1 MGRDHGALYILY
13 NLHEKLFPVYKFGS
27 IWTTL
32 YWYTEKDSI
41 VLIALILKD
50 GSFDSCNSMQ
60 HKLEGVIQKNKR
72 SCLRYILV
80 VFLSPEKLDN
90 TTHMFY
96 SHNFLPKKKKISHH
110 FFFSLKAWL
119 TKKHFNF
126 NFQKINL
133 LT

>member
-13 NLHEKLFPVYKFGS
+13 NLHEKFFPVYKFSS

-50 GSFDSCNSMQ
+50 GSFDSCNCMQ

-80 VFLSPEKLDN
+80 VFLNPEKLDN

-96 SHNFLPKKKKISHH
+96 SHNFLPKKKKN
-110 FFFSLKAWL
+110 FSPLFL
-119 TKKHFNF
+119 FLESLVN
-126 NFQKINL
+126 
-133 LT
+133 